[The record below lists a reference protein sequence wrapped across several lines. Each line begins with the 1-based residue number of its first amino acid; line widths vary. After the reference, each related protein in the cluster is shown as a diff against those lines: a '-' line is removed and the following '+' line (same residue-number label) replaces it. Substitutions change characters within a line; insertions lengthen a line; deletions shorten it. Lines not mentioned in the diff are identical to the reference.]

1 MMNIN
6 SLKKGDLVYYN
17 DFIEE
22 SFARP
27 QKQLGVI
34 VHVYENVNPLF
45 DYMTGNKDY
54 AHEYVVLWIA
64 TGFRSTLLGV
74 NLIKVEAP
82 SDTLPK
88 NQ

>member
-1 MMNIN
+1 MDIN
-6 SLKKGDLVYYN
+6 TLKKGDLVYYN

-27 QKQLGVI
+27 GKQIGVV

-45 DYMTGNKDY
+45 EYMSNNKVF
-54 AHEYVVLWIA
+54 ANEYVVIWIA
-64 TGFRSTLLGV
+64 TGFRSRLLGI
-74 NLIKVEAP
+74 NLTKVEAP
-82 SDTLPK
+82 LDVPSK